1 MSAIFEH
8 GYALIIGVDANQMPR
23 LALPSV
29 AKDVQAIYDVLVH
42 PQRCAY
48 NPENVRLIKGEKAT
62 SKEVLDGLYWLQE
75 KVREDGKATAVLYYS
90 GHGMVDKAADQ
101 YYLIPYDIR
110 ELSRLRADA
119 IKAETFT
126 AEISDIRAQRMLV
139 VLDCCH
145 AAGMDVKNVDLAALD
160 TSRFQTAAF
169 PLDLPETKSVPV
181 FAAEPG
187 AKNISHLLDGEGRA
201 ILNSSNNAQSSFVRN
216 DGAMSLFTYHLIEA
230 LTGHAPHPDD
240 ASVVYVT
247 DVMSWVTHQVKKSA
261 REQGRDQTPVMRTSG
276 VFPIAMLLGG
286 QGVAKGIGQLP
297 PNPLEPLPTPTLST
311 QVQQHGQTGAGDLN
325 QISIGRDGTIEQIGD
340 DNRIKLG
347 DRGEYVGRDKVKKVK
362 KSQKIGVQSKG
373 NVKASRDLT
382 GRDIVK
388 TKVAGRDLY
397 EVKGDQVV
405 NHIYQSTAK
414 PTKPRLAHEPEL
426 VEIPAGPFIMGAADD
441 LLAAP
446 LSAVDLPAYQIA
458 LYPVTNEQFAE
469 FVQQTGRLV
478 SSDLRWEGNRPP
490 RERLRHPV
498 TGVSWLE
505 ALAYCEWLSELT
517 ERPYTLPNEAQ
528 WEKAARGV
536 DGRFYPWGNEW
547 EDHRCNT
554 DLEIE
559 TAVDAFP
566 PQSPYGCYD
575 MVGNGREWTT
585 TLWGDSPRE
594 PDALYRYPWIADGR
608 RDNLAAPPTTRRIF
622 RGDRGEELTAYR
634 CSARGHYAPNR
645 SGPRQQRH
653 GFRVVLAG

>member
-29 AKDVQAIYDVLVH
+29 AKDVQAIYDVLAH

-62 SKEVLDGLYWLQE
+62 SKEILDGLYWLQE
-75 KVREDGKATAVLYYS
+75 KVRGDGEATAVLYFS

-187 AKNISHLLDGEGRA
+187 AKNISDLLDGEGRA

-240 ASVVYVT
+240 ATVVYVT

-261 REQGRDQTPVMRTSG
+261 REQGRDQTPVMKTSG

-297 PNPLEPLPTPTLST
+297 PNPLEPLPTPAGATVNQAGGNIVSGAAGGDMAGGDINKTTIKKKGGVHIEGGFSGGSYVGGDST
-311 QVQQHGQTGAGDLN
+311 VIQGDQITGGEKFTGSK
-325 QISIGRDGTIEQIGD
+325 ISIGSVSGNNNAIGD
-340 DNRIKLG
+340 NP
-347 DRGEYVGRDKVKKVK
+347 
-362 KSQKIGVQSKG
+362 Q
-373 NVKASRDLT
+373 
-382 GRDIVK
+382 
-388 TKVAGRDLY
+388 
-397 EVKGDQVV
+397 
-405 NHIYQSTAK
+405 
-414 PTKPRLAHEPEL
+414 
-426 VEIPAGPFIMGAADD
+426 
-441 LLAAP
+441 
-446 LSAVDLPAYQIA
+446 
-458 LYPVTNEQFAE
+458 
-469 FVQQTGRLV
+469 V
-478 SSDLRWEGNRPP
+478 SSYIQQGMNSD
-490 RERLRHPV
+490 
-498 TGVSWLE
+498 
-505 ALAYCEWLSELT
+505 ELT
-517 ERPYTLPNEAQ
+517 QLFNSFMGQVAQ
-528 WEKAARGV
+528 S
-536 DGRFYPWGNEW
+536 DP
-547 EDHRCNT
+547 
-554 DLEIE
+554 
-559 TAVDAFP
+559 TAVAK
-566 PQSPYGCYD
+566 
-575 MVGNGREWTT
+575 VV
-585 TLWGDSPRE
+585 
-594 PDALYRYPWIADGR
+594 ALQAEV
-608 RDNLAAPPTTRRIF
+608 T
-622 RGDRGEELTAYR
+622 RGEEADDEKIADLIGDIAEAAPSAVEGLSNLFAY
-634 CSARGHYAPNR
+634 AEVAKA
-645 SGPRQQRH
+645 
-653 GFRVVLAG
+653 AGTTTQFILRRISR